1 LTVKYLNDIISSMG
15 ILLISFYVF
24 EKSIK
29 RKTLFIEKIFL
40 ILWCLLWATLCA
52 ANLPWIPLPIT
63 IILFCVVSIIVVWK
77 FFKIKIDTVISAFL
91 LSFGISHSLYF
102 IAGIPIGLIFSPFLG
117 AEQYNY
123 VPVDFN
129 NPIYILYYSLVAF
142 LQFIMARQLFKIKRF
157 KNGFP
162 FLFEKYAVIVALI
175 TAGIVVVI
183 VSIFSSPRES
193 YGNIDDFMLLGGII
207 ISGIGI
213 IIWIR
218 RGITMFYKKR
228 MKDRNNEELEQKL
241 LEKDKEIQRLT
252 ELIGALQKSN
262 HKFVH
267 RVSAFENGIYKL
279 IETIKS
285 GKYFVEISEEL
296 DLKLNDIIRLRKN
309 YDTDISQ
316 IKMEKPLPSTNI
328 NGIDDMFSYFSK
340 KYSSNNISFN
350 LKIDGSIP
358 YFVENIID
366 QSDLET
372 MIGDFLE
379 NALIAVNASDKTFR
393 SVLAIIGVLENY
405 YEFTVFDSGI
415 PFEPD
420 TLVWLGKERVTTHS
434 DTGGSG
440 IGFMTTFE
448 TMKKYGASLII
459 KEKTP
464 NESDY
469 TKSITVRFD
478 GENRYMVESY
488 RFGDIFRHEEQYT
501 AI

>member
-1 LTVKYLNDIISSMG
+1 M
-15 ILLISFYVF
+15 F
-24 EKSIK
+24 
-29 RKTLFIEKIFL
+29 
-40 ILWCLLWATLCA
+40 
-52 ANLPWIPLPIT
+52 
-63 IILFCVVSIIVVWK
+63 
-77 FFKIKIDTVISAFL
+77 
-91 LSFGISHSLYF
+91 
-102 IAGIPIGLIFSPFLG
+102 
-117 AEQYNY
+117 
-123 VPVDFN
+123 
-129 NPIYILYYSLVAF
+129 
-142 LQFIMARQLFKIKRF
+142 
-157 KNGFP
+157 
-162 FLFEKYAVIVALI
+162 
-175 TAGIVVVI
+175 
-183 VSIFSSPRES
+183 SIFSSPRES
-193 YGNIDDFMLLGGII
+193 YGNINDFILLGGII

-218 RGITMFYKKR
+218 RGITMFYKKK
-228 MKDRNNEELEQKL
+228 MKERNNEELEQKL
-241 LEKDKEIQRLT
+241 LEKDEEIQRLI

-267 RVSAFENGIYKL
+267 RVSAVENGIFDL
-279 IETIKS
+279 IGLIRS
-285 GKYFVEISEEL
+285 GKYSIEISEEL
-296 DLKLNDIIRLRKN
+296 ALKLNDIMRLRKN
-309 YDTDISQ
+309 YDNEISQ
-316 IKMEKPLPSTNI
+316 IKMEKPLPTTNI

-340 KYSSNNISFN
+340 KYINNNIDFN

-358 YFVENIID
+358 FFIENIID

-379 NALIAVNASDKTFR
+379 NALIAVNASNKAFR
-393 SVLAIIGVLENY
+393 SVLAIIGVSESY

-420 TLVWLGKERVTTHS
+420 TLVRLGKERVTTHS

-464 NESDY
+464 SESNC

-478 GENRYMVESY
+478 GENRYTVESF
-488 RFGDIFRHEEQYT
+488 RFGDIFRSEEQHT